1 MKKIQLHD
9 RIQRTF
15 SDAFQAIKEKERK
28 RTEQNKIQL
37 HTF

>member
-15 SDAFQAIKEKERK
+15 SDAFQAIKERK